1 MTRTLKDLSKYVEA
15 EAARNGREAQEELRS
30 FRAYYRLAQQ
40 LMDRRK
46 EQGLTQQELAKRS
59 GIRQSEISKIEGG
72 SANPTVHTLNAIAGA
87 LGSEISLVEAR
98 RGRGHRK
105 TVVSG
110 GSRGRVSTATQRA
123 QATK

>member
-1 MTRTLKDLSKYVEA
+1 MARTLKDLSKYVEA
-15 EAARNGREAQEELRS
+15 EAARDGREAQEERRS

-59 GIRQSEISKIEGG
+59 GVRQSEISKIEGG

-98 RGRGHRK
+98 RGGARHK
-105 TVVSG
+105 PAVSG
-110 GSRGRVSTATQRA
+110 GSRGRASIAAQRA
-123 QATK
+123 HATK